1 MGNEIDM
8 NNEVFEAVEL
18 FGKPALFTNNRID
31 RAEIPEGFYAYDL
44 RHGDS
49 GDPLTVEPIVT
60 VNHAGTVITA
70 EPLEMPSGND
80 PYIPL
85 GYDGLN
91 FTDEE
96 LTLDEFITRQGG
108 SEMRM
113 M

>member
-1 MGNEIDM
+1 MSVNIHE
-8 NNEVFEAVEL
+8 ESFEAVEL

-31 RAEIPEGFYAYDL
+31 RADLPEGFYAYDL

-49 GDPLTVEPIVT
+49 GDPLTVEPMVT

-85 GYDGLN
+85 GDDGLN
-91 FTDEE
+91 FIGEE
-96 LTLDEFITRQGG
+96 LTLDKFITGQGG
-108 SEMRM
+108 PEMRM
-113 M
+113 